1 MKLHVKHFC
10 TTTIAVLFLILNAVA
25 DPDLFTVTVT
35 GGNSFKISRTDA
47 SAASYVYYYT
57 QSGSAVADIHYND
70 VSGTLE
76 FPEGIREKT
85 ITISSRTV
93 SDGDKYVSSS
103 RSRDFYFVVYNNS
116 MTPLYTNGY
125 VSGWTNYSYSSEK
138 QQKIFPGGFTADD
151 HLRTH
156 DGVVALAEA
165 FTDDDRSY
173 FTNTNQK
180 PKYKFNV
187 SFQTYEVVDGYYYMG
202 IYFNSNSSD
211 PWKTH
216 KVAATPS
223 GKDAN
228 LYNVCWERSGR
239 AGTTFTIKLPIR
251 NLSSNGNI
259 NSYVWNSSTYWNI
272 SNTNDYLYSQ
282 YFNSYYSNTWS
293 GSDGY
298 FISADGTEKVSIATN
313 ASGDDDDEFY
323 VGSPVTNV
331 KLWDDAAPIIKGIS
345 MNTAHTYSSGERVY
359 MAVRF
364 NEVVDHHVTN
374 ATVSIGS
381 NTYTFTYAGGD
392 YTTTLYFYCDNITTT
407 STSGITGTV
416 TLKSIGGYVNDMNGN
431 TKSSMSGLSYT
442 VTGFKM
448 YPSYAVTLNTNGGI
462 INGGNVT
469 KYTYKVGATLPTNV
483 TRPGYTFGGWYTN
496 SACTGSAVTAIST
509 TVSGAKT
516 YYAKWTPITYTI
528 SYNLA
533 GGAQVNPVTSYTVET
548 PTFTLVN
555 PTRTGYTFVG
565 WKGSNGTSAQTSV
578 SIAKGSTGDKTYTA
592 NWNANK
598 YYIVYNGSGNTSGT
612 MSNTTCTYDVS
623 ATLRNNAFV
632 KTGYTF
638 LGWAT
643 TASASSAI
651 YTNQQSVTNLTSTS
665 GATINLYAVWSAKK
679 YTVTLN
685 QTEASVEGT
694 ATVEATYNIALPVI
708 TPPIR
713 IGYGF
718 EGFFTQQN
726 GEGNQYY
733 KSDGVPSVTSYQ
745 YDGNLIL
752 YAKWTE
758 RDYTIT
764 YYNDGGTIT
773 TENPTTSYSYGTT
786 VTLPSIQ
793 KNGCTFDGWYD
804 NPNFTGDEIT
814 QISSTEYGDK
824 IFYAK
829 WNPITYNVTLNKNNG
844 EIKSGNVTTYVFG
857 IGAILPTAQNMERD
871 GFTFA
876 GWYDNEEFEGDAINA
891 ITVADYEDKVFW
903 AKWEEGGYVVTLQT
917 NGGTINS
924 GNIVSYKY
932 LTGAILPTYVTKTG
946 YTFTG
951 WYENSSCLGTPVT
964 EIPATATGDKTYW
977 AKWTENVYAVTFH
990 ENEGTI
996 NNNVVVETYTFTV
1009 GAALPTDVTRKGYSF
1024 GGWFNNEQC
1033 TGNPVT
1039 LISTTEYDDKE
1050 FWADWNIVTYS
1061 ITFNN
1066 NGGLFE
1072 NQGIPETYQLGDKV
1086 VLPTD
1091 ISREGYTFDGWYDNS
1106 NFTNTKVTT
1115 IEDDEVGNKVF
1126 YAKWLVNSYNI
1137 TLETNGG
1144 TINSG
1149 NVTNYTYG
1157 YGISLPSDVTKLGYS
1172 FAGWY
1177 ADEEFATARLTRIS
1191 ETVSGNQTFY
1201 AKWTE
1206 NTYSITL
1213 NVNEGSINE
1222 EYMSY
1227 YTFGTSTSL
1236 PTDVTRQGY
1245 TFMGWFVNSNFDG
1258 STVESV
1264 SATEYGDKAYWAKW
1278 QVEKYDVTLQTNG
1291 GTINSGN
1298 LSGYS
1303 FGVGAVLPTDIT
1315 KVGHTFAGWYASE
1328 EFNSAELSVIA
1339 VNETGD
1345 KTFYAKW
1352 TVDDYP
1358 IIYNTNGGT
1367 INDEEIHSYTYGA
1380 GAELPSDVSR
1390 VGYTFAGWYT
1400 NDSYSGLTV
1409 SSIQPNE
1416 TGNKTFYAK
1425 WDVNS
1430 YSVTLE
1436 PNGGTINSG
1445 NVTNY
1450 MYSSNVILPT
1460 DVTRQGYVF
1469 AGWHI
1474 DEQELGYEESN
1485 SIVQILSTDIG
1496 DKTYY
1501 AWWTKNT
1508 YTITYFTEQGAI
1520 NDEEFAESYTFGE
1533 GATLPTNVTRE
1544 GYTFAG
1550 WFSNSS
1556 YAGAS
1561 VQSIPATDF
1570 GNKSFYAKW
1579 NANMYTVTFVTND
1592 GTINSGKIENY
1603 TYGNATLLPSDVTK
1617 DGFTFAGWYTD
1628 KDCSGERIP
1637 LISNTDIDNKI
1648 YYANWVIVDYTITY
1662 NNKGGVINGDF
1673 AVGYNIGDETT
1684 LPTDVTRTGY
1694 DFAGWYDNSNY
1705 DNEPVTSI
1713 SATETGNKELWAK
1726 WNRKSYTVTVSYDKA
1741 MGTISGSDSYLHGD
1755 NAVLKARADN
1765 GFEFASWNCDDENV
1779 LKDKN
1784 IQDSTLSIVVTNP
1797 VELTATFKLKEIV
1810 YPAAEFVI
1818 GTVKTETEIAPIDL
1832 ATLFETNEG
1841 GELSY
1846 LVTSSAPNIL
1856 LAQIEDGKLYLS
1868 TMGLQGKATI
1878 TVTAK
1883 LANGNKTSLSAEAVV
1898 EYNCDIQVDATITDA
1913 SCYGFEDGS
1922 ISLSS
1927 EKEYSYQWISEDN
1940 STNKLENIKAGN
1952 YSVQISDARGCKT
1965 IETFTVS
1972 QPDEVVAEIAGF
1984 RKPKCDAADGEIT
1997 VSAESEYDYL
2007 WSNGATSKNLTEV
2020 GVGDYTVTVTDPA
2033 NGCSITLAQTI
2044 EYPANPVITVEAVEK
2059 TRCDQSAGAVIV
2071 SVDNEVLYNW
2081 TSAGETISTEQN
2093 LTNVSAGIY
2102 TLTVTD
2108 GNNCVST
2115 ETVEVKNFEVQ
2126 VPQISLVTVS
2136 KETGKNLIVWV
2147 RENTDLIDYYT
2158 IYREDSES
2166 NDFNKIGTVQYSEIS
2181 VFEDEDANPMNRQW
2195 SYKITATDI
2204 CGNETAMSEAH
2215 TTLHLG
2221 QSESLRDGYAELNW
2235 DPYVGVDYRSFYIIR
2250 ETTVNN
2256 YTFIDTVSTVPA
2268 SLTSYTAEIPT
2279 VGKSI
2284 YYVGIKLNEL
2294 IDPKDFMK
2302 AESGPFSLALS
2313 NIAEAENNVA
2323 VSDVNNTIHAYSAH
2337 KTIVIENAGDNQ
2349 ITICNAVGQTIARTK
2364 GGNELQKT
2372 FAVEAGIYIV
2382 IVGNKTFKIAVD

>member
-1 MKLHVKHFC
+1 MA
-10 TTTIAVLFLILNAVA
+10 IALLFLFLNANA

-57 QSGSAVADIHYND
+57 QSGSAVADIHYTD

-76 FPEGIREKT
+76 FPQGIKEKT
-85 ITISSRTV
+85 ITVAARTV
-93 SDGDKYVSSS
+93 SDGDKYVSGS
-103 RSRDFYFVVYNNS
+103 RSRDFFFVIYNNS
-116 MTPLYTNGY
+116 INPLFTQGY
-125 VSGWTNYSYSSEK
+125 VSGWTNYSYSTEK
-138 QQKIFPGGFTADD
+138 TQKICDGFLADD
-151 HLRTH
+151 DNIRKH
-156 DGVVALAEA
+156 DGVATLASA
-165 FTDDDRSY
+165 FTDEERSY
-173 FTNTNQK
+173 FKNTNQT

-187 SFQTYEVVDGYYYMG
+187 SFKTYEVDDGYYYMG
-202 IYFNSNSSD
+202 IYFNSESSN
-211 PWKTH
+211 PWKAT
-216 KVAATPS
+216 KVAATPN
-223 GKDAN
+223 GQNAN
-228 LYNVCWERSGR
+228 LYNVCWERNGK
-239 AGTTFTIKLPIR
+239 AGTLFTIKLPVR
-251 NLSSNGNI
+251 GLSTNGNV
-259 NSYVWNSSTYWNI
+259 NSYVWCKTNYWDI
-272 SNTNDYLYSQ
+272 GNTNDYLYNQ
-282 YFNSYYSNTWS
+282 YFNSSYSNMWS
-293 GSDGY
+293 SSDGY
-298 FISADGTEKVSIATN
+298 FLTADGSKKISIITN
-313 ASGDDDDEFY
+313 AAGEDDDSFWVKE
-323 VGSPVTNV
+323 PTTNV
-331 KLWDDAAPIIKGIS
+331 KLWDDVNPVVKGIS
-345 MNTAHTYSSGERVY
+345 VNTAHTYTSGERVY
-359 MAVRF
+359 LAVRF
-364 NEVVDHHVTN
+364 NEVVDHHVSS
-374 ATVSIGS
+374 ATVTIGS
-381 NTYTFTYAGGD
+381 NSYSFSYVGGD
-392 YTTTLYFYCDNITTT
+392 YTTTLYFCCDNITTT
-407 STSGITGTV
+407 STSGITGNV
-416 TLKSIGGYVNDMNGN
+416 TLKSIGGYVKDMNGN
-431 TKSSMSGLSYT
+431 STYLSDLSYS
-442 VTGFKM
+442 VSGFKM
-448 YPSYAVTLNTNGGI
+448 YPSYAVTLNTNGGT

-496 SACTGSAVTAIST
+496 SSCTGTAVTEIST
-509 TVSGAKT
+509 SVSGAKT

-528 SYNLA
+528 TYNLA
-533 GGAQVNPVTSYTVET
+533 GGAQANPKTSYTVET
-548 PTFTLVN
+548 STFTLVN
-555 PTRTGYTFVG
+555 PTRTGYTFAG
-565 WKGSNGTSAQTSV
+565 WTGSNGTTAQTSV
-578 SIAKGSTGDKTYTA
+578 SIAKGSTGNKTYTA
-592 NWNANK
+592 TWKANK

-612 MSNTTCTYDVS
+612 MSSTTCTYDV
-623 ATLRNNAFV
+623 AETLRNNAFV
-632 KTGYTF
+632 KTGYSF

-643 TASASSAI
+643 TASASSATF
-651 YTNQQSVTNLTSTS
+651 TNQQSVSNLTSVS
-665 GATINLYAVWSAKK
+665 GQTITLYAVWSAKK
-679 YTVTLN
+679 FTVSLD
-685 QTEASVEGT
+685 QTGASTEGT
-694 ATVEATYNIALPVI
+694 TTVEATYNTALPVI
-708 TPPIR
+708 TPPTR

-793 KNGCTFDGWYD
+793 KNGCTFGGWYN
-804 NPNFTGDEIT
+804 NPNYTGDAVT

-824 IFYAK
+824 SLYAK
-829 WNPITYNVTLNKNNG
+829 WEPITYTVTLNKNSGDIKNG
-844 EIKSGNVTTYVFG
+844 SDVESYVFG
-857 IGAILPTAQNMERD
+857 VGAILPTAQNMERS

-876 GWYDNEEFEGDAINA
+876 GWYNNSGCTGDAISS
-891 ITVADYEDKVFW
+891 ITVADYGNKEFW

-924 GNIVSYKY
+924 GNVVSYIY
-932 LTGAILPTYVTKTG
+932 LTGAVLPTDVTKTG
-946 YTFTG
+946 YTFAG

-964 EIPATATGDKTYW
+964 EISTSDQGDKSYW
-977 AKWTENVYAVTFH
+977 AKWTENVYNVTFH

-1024 GGWFNNEQC
+1024 GGWFNNEEC
-1033 TGNPVT
+1033 TGNPIT
-1039 LISTTEYDDKE
+1039 LISTTEYGDKE

-1066 NGGLFE
+1066 NGGVFE
-1072 NQGIPETYQLGDKV
+1072 NQVIPEHYQLGDNV

-1126 YAKWLVNSYNI
+1126 YAKWLVNSYDI

-1157 YGISLPSDVTKLGYS
+1157 YGISLPSDVTKLGYT

-1201 AKWTE
+1201 ANWTE

-1213 NVNEGSINE
+1213 NVNEGTIGE

-1227 YTFGTSTSL
+1227 YTFGIGTTL
-1236 PTDVTRQGY
+1236 PSNVTRQGY

-1258 STVESV
+1258 SAVESV
-1264 SATEYGDKAYWAKW
+1264 SATEYGDKTYWAKW
-1278 QVEKYDVTLQTNG
+1278 QVETYDVTLQTNG

-1450 MYSSNVILPT
+1450 MYGSNVILPT

-1673 AVGYNIGDETT
+1673 AVGYNIGDKTT

-1741 MGTISGSDSYLHGD
+1741 MGTVSGIDSYLHGD

-1765 GFEFASWNCDDENV
+1765 GFEFASWSCDDENI

-1784 IQDSTLSIVVTNP
+1784 IQDSTLSFVVTNP

-1922 ISLSS
+1922 ISLSA
-1927 EKEYSYQWISEDN
+1927 EKDYSYQWISEDN
-1940 STNKLENIKAGN
+1940 STNKLDDIKAGN

-1972 QPDEVVAEIAGF
+1972 QPDEIVAEIASF
-1984 RKPKCDAADGEIT
+1984 RKPKCGGTNGEIT
-1997 VSAESEYDYL
+1997 VSAASEYNYL
-2007 WSNGATSKNLTEV
+2007 WNNGATSKDLTEV
-2020 GVGDYTVTVTDPA
+2020 GIGDYTVKVSDPT
-2033 NGCSITLAQTI
+2033 NGCFITLEQTL
-2044 EYPANPVITVEAVEK
+2044 EYPENPVITVESIKK

-2071 SVDNEVLYNW
+2071 SVDNEVSYQW
-2081 TSAGETISTEQN
+2081 TAAGETISTDQN
-2093 LTNVSAGIY
+2093 LTNVAAGIY

-2108 GNNCVST
+2108 GNNCVSN
-2115 ETVEVKNFEVQ
+2115 ETVEVKNFEIQ

-2136 KETGKNLIVWV
+2136 KETGKNLVVWV

-2166 NDFNKIGTVQYSEIS
+2166 NDFNKIGTIQYSEIS
-2181 VFEDEDANPMNRQW
+2181 VFEDEDADPMNRQW

-2221 QSESLRDGYAELNW
+2221 QTESLRDGYAELNW

-2313 NIAEAENNVA
+2313 NIAEAENNEEPEAIETIGNNAEVYA
-2323 VSDVNNTIHAYSAH
+2323 IGHTIYVNNAEGAEA
-2337 KTIVIENAGDNQ
+2337 IVYDIKGQKIATAKEQDNYEFS
-2349 ITICNAVGQTIARTK
+2349 IRID
-2364 GGNELQKT
+2364 
-2372 FAVEAGIYIV
+2372 GIYLV
-2382 IVGNKTFKIAVD
+2382 KVGGASFKVMVK